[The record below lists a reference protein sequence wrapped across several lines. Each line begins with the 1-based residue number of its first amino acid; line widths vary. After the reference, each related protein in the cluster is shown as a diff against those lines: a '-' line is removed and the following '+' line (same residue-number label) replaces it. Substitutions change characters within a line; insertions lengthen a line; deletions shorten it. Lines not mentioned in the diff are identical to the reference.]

1 MKQFFANAF
10 KWIAGSMDNDP
21 GGASSKKLS
30 AFYAL
35 VVLTSALE
43 VTWLIWAYTHDKW
56 EELDWLVTSN
66 LTFAAA
72 ALGINA
78 VEKIRGKNN
87 PPPTQ

>member
-1 MKQFFANAF
+1 MKQIFFNAF
-10 KWIAGSMDNDP
+10 KWISGSMDNDP

-35 VVLTSALE
+35 VVLTSTLE
-43 VTWLIWAYTHDKW
+43 ITWLIWACKHGNW
-56 EELDWLVTSN
+56 AELEWMVISN

-87 PPPTQ
+87 PTQ